1 MGRQQLRDS
10 AGAQPREEGAACAP
24 TPCANALAAAAAP
37 WVPRRW
43 LVRWAPVLV
52 AAAVLAPPSA
62 RAREAQAPQGASA
75 IEVQSRA
82 LARASDAVV
91 GLHATAVEGARSAST
106 LGREREGS
114 GVVITAD
121 GLVLTIGYL
130 VLEAETVEIRPDDGR
145 RIPARVVAYDLA
157 SGFGLVQA
165 LAPLRLEPAPIGTSS
180 AASRD
185 EPLMVASGGDNGAVS
200 VARLLSRRAFSG
212 YWEYHI
218 DDALFTAPA
227 RRDHS
232 GAGLFNGRGELL
244 GIGSLVVNDAA
255 GPDAPAGARSPG
267 NMFVPVD
274 LLKPILVELRERGA
288 SRASTRAWMGL
299 NCIEREG
306 EVRVMRVNEDSPA
319 DVAGLEPGDR
329 IVRIDGQP
337 VRDLAQLY
345 RTLWTGG
352 APERAVTLEILR
364 DGRPRDIVVQTV
376 DRAKTLRRAEGV

>member
-1 MGRQQLRDS
+1 MKPTPWRWLLASG
-10 AGAQPREEGAACAP
+10 AGCLLSLAASAQP
-24 TPCANALAAAAAP
+24 
-37 WVPRRW
+37 
-43 LVRWAPVLV
+43 
-52 AAAVLAPPSA
+52 
-62 RAREAQAPQGASA
+62 SA

-91 GLHATAVEGARSAST
+91 GIRATAVEGARSAST
-106 LGREREGS
+106 LGQEREGS

-130 VLEAETVEIRPDDGR
+130 VLEAEAVEIRPDDGR
-145 RIPARVVAYDLA
+145 QIPARVIAYDVA
-157 SGFGLVQA
+157 TGFGLVQA
-165 LAPLRLEPAPIGTSS
+165 LAPLRIEPVPLGTSS
-180 AASRD
+180 AASRE
-185 EPLMVASGGDNGAVS
+185 EPLMVASGGNDGTVS

-244 GIGSLVVNDAA
+244 GIGSLFVADAS
-255 GPDAPAGARSPG
+255 GPDTPAAAVPARGPS

-274 LLKPILVELRERGA
+274 LLKPILGELRERGA
-288 SRASTRAWMGL
+288 SRASTRAWLGL
-299 NCIEREG
+299 NCAERGG
-306 EVRVMRVNEDSPA
+306 EVRVMRVNDDSPA
-319 DVAGLEPGDR
+319 DVAGLQQGDR
-329 IVRIDGQP
+329 ILRIDGAA
-337 VRDLAQLY
+337 VMGLAQLY
-345 RTLWTGG
+345 QTLWAGG

-364 DGRPRDIVVQTV
+364 EGRPQTVIVQTV